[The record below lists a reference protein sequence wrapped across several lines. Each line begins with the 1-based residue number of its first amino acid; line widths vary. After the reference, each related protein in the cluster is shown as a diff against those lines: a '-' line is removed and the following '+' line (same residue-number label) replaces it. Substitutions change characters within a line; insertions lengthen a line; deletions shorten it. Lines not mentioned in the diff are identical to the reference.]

1 METEKLSI
9 SLPVDMARKVR
20 QRVETGSYASN
31 SEVVREGL
39 RLLEQRERERDS
51 RLDVIRAKIAEAAET
66 PERIRPEDM
75 RRHFDNLT
83 HEAAKTREP

>member
-20 QRVETGSYASN
+20 QRVEKGSYASN
-31 SEVVREGL
+31 SEVIREGL
-39 RLLEQRERERDS
+39 RLLDERERERES
-51 RLDVIRAKIAEAAET
+51 RLDVIRAKIAEAAEN
-66 PERIRPEDM
+66 PERIGAGEV
-75 RRHFDNLT
+75 RRHFETLT